1 MCGENSVGL
10 GCDFDGIPITPDGI
24 DNIERMEYVLKSME
38 KEFGKEITE
47 KIAFGNF
54 IRITDMLI

>member
-1 MCGENSVGL
+1 MRRKLRCS

-24 DNIERMEYVLKSME
+24 ENVARIEYVLESME

-47 KIAFGNF
+47 KIAFANF

>member
-1 MCGENSVGL
+1 MV

-24 DNIERMEYVLKSME
+24 ENVARIEYVLESME
-38 KEFGKEITE
+38 KEFGKKITE
-47 KIAFGNF
+47 KIAFANF